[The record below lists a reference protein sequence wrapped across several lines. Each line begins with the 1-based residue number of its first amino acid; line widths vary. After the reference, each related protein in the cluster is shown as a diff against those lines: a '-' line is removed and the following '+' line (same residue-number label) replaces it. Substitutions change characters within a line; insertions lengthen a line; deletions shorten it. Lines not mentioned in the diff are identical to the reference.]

1 METDVQKKVE
11 AWLNGPFDAAT
22 KAEIKRLKHEKET
35 ELVDAFYKDLEF
47 GTGGL
52 RGTMG
57 VGTNRMNVYTVA
69 MATQGFATYLKK
81 TFGSKGEVRVAIA
94 HDSRNQSDI
103 FARKTAEVMSANGI
117 RVFLFKAL
125 RPTPELSFAIRHL
138 KCHGGVVVTA
148 SHNPKEYNGY
158 KVYFDDGAQVVNPHD
173 KNIIAEVRKI
183 RGMDEVA
190 SSPDERLIEMI
201 GEDIDKA
208 YFQKLKT
215 LSVSPEAIQRQKNL
229 PIVYTPIHGA
239 GVTVVPDALRLF
251 GFENVNV
258 LASQSKPDGNFP
270 TVVYPNPEEAEALSL
285 AIAEAEKTGAEL
297 VLATDPDTDRV
308 GAAVRDEAGKFVL
321 LNGNQTGALLIYYL
335 IEAWKR
341 AGKLNGNQYIVK
353 TIVTTDLISEIAKKY
368 NVECLNVLTGFKYI
382 AEVLRERE
390 GKKEFIG
397 GGEESYGY
405 LAGDFVR
412 DKDAVS
418 AACLIAEL
426 AAWAKD
432 QGKTPFT
439 LLKKVYREFGFYKEA
454 LVSITKKGK
463 SGAEEIVAMMKRLRA
478 EPPKT
483 LAGQKVLRAMDYQNR
498 IEKDLAS
505 GGEKPIHLPASD
517 VLQFALGD
525 GSLVTARP
533 SGTEPKIKFYFS
545 VRGELADEKNFA
557 SVNAELDQKIARI
570 REDLRL
576 D

>member
-1 METDVQKKVE
+1 
-11 AWLNGPFDAAT
+11 
-22 KAEIKRLKHEKET
+22 
-35 ELVDAFYKDLEF
+35 
-47 GTGGL
+47 
-52 RGTMG
+52 
-57 VGTNRMNVYTVA
+57 
-69 MATQGFATYLKK
+69 K

-94 HDSRNQSDI
+94 HDSRNQSDV

-138 KCHGGVVVTA
+138 KCQGGVVVTA

-183 RGMDEVA
+183 RSMNEVA
-190 SSPDERLIEMI
+190 SAPDESLIVPI
-201 GEDIDKA
+201 GEEIDKA
-208 YFQKLKT
+208 YFEKLKT
-215 LSVSPEAIQRQKNL
+215 LSISPEIIRQQKNL
-229 PIVYTPIHGA
+229 SIVYTPIHGA
-239 GVTVVPDALRLF
+239 GVTAVPEALRLF

-270 TVVYPNPEEAEALSL
+270 TVIYPNPEEAEALSL

-308 GAAVRDEAGKFVL
+308 GAAVRDESGKFVL
-321 LNGNQTGALLIYYL
+321 LNGNQTGSLLIYYL

-353 TIVTTDLISEIAKKY
+353 TIVTTDLTSEIAKKY
-368 NVECLNVLTGFKYI
+368 GVECLNVLTGFKYI

-426 AAWAKD
+426 TAWAKD
-432 QGKTPFT
+432 QGRTPFT
-439 LLKKVYREFGFYKEA
+439 LLKQIYREFGFYKEG

-463 SGAEEIVAMMKRLRA
+463 SGAEEIVAMMKNLRA
-478 EPPKT
+478 QPPKT

-498 IEKDLAS
+498 VEKDLVS
-505 GGEKPIHLPASD
+505 GKEKPIHLPASD
-517 VLQFALGD
+517 VLQFALED
-525 GSLVTARP
+525 GSLITARP

-545 VRGELADEKNFA
+545 VRGELKNEKDYER
-557 SVNAELDQKIARI
+557 VNAELDKKIEGI
-570 REDLRL
+570 RQELRL
-576 D
+576 N